1 MTRPPL
7 SLRKWNLRR
16 WLYLQYILFVSS
28 FVWTAC
34 KNTDDLHL
42 QPRQRLSSLVQ
53 NITAPYYINLYQ
65 HPFIAPPHPHR
76 HHRHYHHHHH
86 HHHHQMCP
94 SKTCLLLSGEDRLWW
109 RRPHLLWKQMTRK
122 SETLWAWPRPST
134 RTKRPRM
141 AIFVCLF
148 WWRWMIKCWLT
159 GQGEFDWMYQVTPIH
174 YPSAKGY
181 INTSEPLK
189 LYWVWEVWGVLLVQS
204 QKVQTLNFRAQKL

>member
-1 MTRPPL
+1 MPLTPGRLFNIDEVPL
-7 SLRKWNLRR
+7 SWFHDKTPF
-16 WLYLQYILFVSS
+16 IVEKMKSS
-28 FVWTAC
+28 PLALSTIHSFCLISVWAAH

-94 SKTCLLLSGEDRLWW
+94 SKTCLLLSVEDRLWW

-122 SETLWAWPRPST
+122 SETRLAWPRPST

-141 AIFVCLF
+141 AMFVCLF
-148 WWRWMIKCWLT
+148 W
-159 GQGEFDWMYQVTPIH
+159 
-174 YPSAKGY
+174 
-181 INTSEPLK
+181 
-189 LYWVWEVWGVLLVQS
+189 
-204 QKVQTLNFRAQKL
+204 